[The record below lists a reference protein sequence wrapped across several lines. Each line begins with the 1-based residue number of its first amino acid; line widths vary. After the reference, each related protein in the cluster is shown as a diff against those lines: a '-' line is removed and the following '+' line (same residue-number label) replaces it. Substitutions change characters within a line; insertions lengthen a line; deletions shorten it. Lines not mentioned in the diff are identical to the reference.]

1 MTGAAVLD
9 LVEGAAV
16 AFDGVDWSVECV
28 EPQFGRVRLV
38 GNAGESTQE
47 SFRWLVN
54 HPTLR
59 VVQPIVRPEP
69 DFGVGQPVRLEDLE
83 PEEQDRVRMRVA
95 HVLEAETGYRSGTPH
110 VALPGE
116 PRPAYDPATTTP
128 GQRRRS
134 KAAELAAMDRDEA
147 RMLGLAHMGLSTL
160 NHLGPLSRTSALVT
174 ACIDRRHLPRRRGH
188 PSITEDLKKAIFAVR
203 AETLHRSRISMATRV
218 RLIHQYM
225 AKHHGADVELPHYT
239 TLAKVWKEWF
249 GPGGSRPKYDRSE
262 AAVVR
267 PAFPA
272 SGPHRHQPAGLPARH
287 LRSPLPGS
295 DRPARQQRTRI
306 LRTPPP
312 PPRARSRNRPRTM
325 ATKHR

>member
-38 GNAGESTQE
+38 GDGGESTE
-47 SFRWLVN
+47 KSFRWLVN

-69 DFGVGQPVRLEDLE
+69 DCGVGQPVRLEDLE

-116 PRPAYDPATTTP
+116 PRPAYDPPVTTL
-128 GQRRRS
+128 GQRRRA
-134 KAAELAAMDRDEA
+134 KAAELAAMDRAGLAAMDRDEA
-147 RMLGLAHMGLSTL
+147 RMLGLSHMGLSTL

-203 AETLHRSRISMATRV
+203 AETWHRSRVSMATRV

-239 TLAKVWKEWF
+239 TLAKV
-249 GPGGSRPKYDRSE
+249 GRSGSARAAPGRSTT
-262 AAVVR
+262 A
-267 PAFPA
+267 
-272 SGPHRHQPAGLPARH
+272 
-287 LRSPLPGS
+287 LR
-295 DRPARQQRTRI
+295 
-306 LRTPPP
+306 LRWIR
-312 PPRARSRNRPRTM
+312 RARM
-325 ATKHR
+325 W